1 MSKKL
6 IRFDWAMKKLLRH
19 KANFDI
25 LEGFLSELLLFDVTI
40 ESILESE
47 GNKQDEYDKYNRVDI
62 LVKSQSNEL
71 MLVEVQN
78 DSEVDYFHRMLYG
91 VSKLVTEYIK
101 EGEPYGTIKKIYS
114 INIVYFGLGQGKD
127 YVYQYKG
134 EFIGLHNKDILLPT
148 LSQKQDYKVEKVS
161 DIFPKYYILKVNNFN
176 KRKYAG

>member
-1 MSKKL
+1 MCKKL

-19 KANFDI
+19 KANFAI
-25 LEGFLSELLLFDVTI
+25 LEGFLSELLFFDITI

-78 DSEVDYFHRMLYG
+78 DSEVNYFHRMLYG
-91 VSKLVTEYIK
+91 ASKLVTEYIK
-101 EGEPYGTIKKIYS
+101 EEEPYGTIKKIYS

-134 EFIGLHNKDILLPT
+134 EFIGLHNKDILLST
-148 LSQKQDYKVEKVS
+148 LSQK
-161 DIFPKYYILKVNNFN
+161 
-176 KRKYAG
+176 